1 MAVRGKKKA
10 VEEDEESSGEEYKEE
25 DEETESEEL
34 VPMTKGKRKS
44 VGSSSGTP
52 KRSKKADD
60 DSDEDEE
67 ALDKG
72 ALYTNSSMQ
81 PQSLS
86 FLAQVAANNDR
97 DWFHDHKDDYTRSRK
112 DYESFVMSV
121 METLMR
127 YDSELPQLEP
137 NDVCFRL
144 HRDIRFSNDKTPYK
158 THYASVFSR
167 TGKKGPF
174 AGYYIVLRSGSCRI
188 GAGYFPFGDRDT
200 TPRKFQVLR
209 DEIAND
215 SSRLKSRLCK
225 IHRNTGEKLY
235 SASSDDVEGVV
246 NEFIQANEEHSLKRC
261 PTGYDKNHPDVKLL
275 MLKSYIIS
283 RDVPL
288 EDLYK
293 LNGAEIVGKML
304 AELTPWVHYLN
315 RRLVDTRN

>member
-10 VEEDEESSGEEYKEE
+10 VEEDEESSGEEYKDEE
-25 DEETESEEL
+25 DTESEEL
-34 VPMTKGKRKS
+34 VPMAKGKRKS
-44 VGSSSGTP
+44 VGASSGTS

-60 DSDEDEE
+60 SDEDGET
-67 ALDKG
+67 LDEG
-72 ALYTNSSMQ
+72 ALYTNASMQ
-81 PQSLS
+81 PQSLA

-97 DWFHDHKDDYTRSRK
+97 DWFHGHKDDYTRSRK

-127 YDSELPQLEP
+127 YDPELPQLEP

-167 TGKKGPF
+167 TGKKGPY

-200 TPRKFQVLR
+200 TPRKFQALR

-225 IHRNTGEKLY
+225 IHRNTGERLY

-246 NEFIQANEEHSLKRC
+246 NEFIRANEEHSLKRC

-283 RDVPL
+283 RDVPI